1 MKNLLNLDKSNLRQ
15 VIIDSP
21 KQFAKGLELAKNI
34 KVPGNFTNVVVS
46 GMGGSSLPIDIFRT
60 YLNSLYPTEKIK
72 EFELIQNRTYSL
84 PHESY
89 DNCLN
94 IFSSYSGTTEETLSS
109 LEEAIKN
116 NLPSIG
122 IATGGKLIELC
133 QANNLPFVI
142 LPAGIEPRY
151 ATGYFFGSL
160 LQILANQGLISDKAN
175 DIVELSKN
183 LEKEV
188 LRLEDRG
195 KELVE
200 LLIGKTPVI
209 YSSDKFK
216 SVVMIWKIKINES
229 ATTPAFYNVF
239 PELNHNEM
247 AGWGRPQGKF
257 HIITLLD
264 KDEHPQVIKRM
275 RITAD
280 FLKEKGTET
289 TIIEMEGLDILNK
302 IFNTLLLGDWA
313 AYYLALAYGQDP
325 TPAKMVN
332 DFKKLL

>member
-1 MKNLLNLDKSNLRQ
+1 MKNLSSIDKSNLRQ

-46 GMGGSSLPIDIFRT
+46 GMGGSSLPMDILRT
-60 YLNSLYPTEKIK
+60 YLNSLYSRGEIK

-89 DNCLN
+89 NNCLN

-122 IATGGKLIELC
+122 IATGGKLIEMC
-133 QANNLPFVI
+133 QANNLPFVV

-151 ATGYFFGSL
+151 ATGYFFGAL
-160 LQILANQGLISDKAN
+160 VQIFSNQELTSHKAK
-175 DIVELSKN
+175 DIIELSGKM
-183 LEKEV
+183 EKEV
-188 LRLEDRG
+188 LHLEDRG
-195 KELVE
+195 KELAE
-200 LLIGKTPVI
+200 LLVGKTPII
-209 YSSDKFK
+209 YASDKFK
-216 SVVMIWKIKINES
+216 SVAMIWKIKINES

-247 AGWGRPQGKF
+247 AGWNRPQGKF

-264 KDEHPQVIKRM
+264 KDEHPQVVKRM
-275 RITAD
+275 RITAE
-280 FLKEKGTET
+280 FLKEKGTDT
-289 TIIEMEGLDILNK
+289 TIIEMEGSDILNK
-302 IFNTLLLGDWA
+302 IFNTLFLGDWV